1 MDTLLAPVL
10 LFIIF
15 TGTLY
20 YVLVPFLSEGIL
32 AVDESRRAFPETT
45 ATALELR
52 KINLY
57 TQIRE
62 VEFEREMGLTN
73 QEDFERS
80 REDLVTEAADVLR
93 DIEGLSPTSPDVEE
107 PPVPLLVTSNCPSC
121 QTLVERGAR
130 FCTHCGTQ
138 LGSSCPQCDAATS
151 SDDRFCTNCG
161 RGLLN

>member
-15 TGTLY
+15 TGTIY
-20 YVLVPFLSEGIL
+20 YVLVPFLSEGIMV
-32 AVDESRRAFPETT
+32 VDETTDTRAS
-45 ATALELR
+45 ALELR

-62 VEFEREMGLTN
+62 VEFEREMGLTD

-80 REDLVTEAADVLR
+80 REDLVTEAAEVLR
-93 DIEGLSPTSPDVEE
+93 DLEGLPPTTPDVEKT
-107 PPVPLLVTSNCPSC
+107 PVPLAEMSTCPSC
-121 QTLVERGAR
+121 QTLVARGAR

-151 SDDRFCTNCG
+151 HDDRFCTNCG

>member
-1 MDTLLAPVL
+1 MDTLLAPTL

-15 TGTLY
+15 TGTVY
-20 YVLVPFLSEGIL
+20 YVLVPFLSAGIM
-32 AVDESRRAFPETT
+32 AVDEATDLR
-45 ATALELR
+45 ATALDLR

-57 TQIRE
+57 KQIRE

-80 REDLVTEAADVLR
+80 RADLVTEAAEVLR
-93 DIEGLSPTSPDVEE
+93 EIEGLPPTLPGVEA
-107 PPVPLLVTSNCPSC
+107 PPVPTAVTSNCPSC
-121 QTLVERGAR
+121 QTLVEGGAR

-138 LGSSCPQCDAATS
+138 LGSSCPQCGATTFS
-151 SDDRFCTNCG
+151 GDRFCTDCG

>member
-1 MDTLLAPVL
+1 MDTFLAPTL

-15 TGTLY
+15 TGTIY
-20 YVLVPFLSEGIL
+20 YVLVPFLSAGVM
-32 AVDESRRAFPETT
+32 AVNDTT
-45 ATALELR
+45 DTLATALELR

-57 TQIRE
+57 KQIRE
-62 VEFEREMGLTN
+62 VEFEREMGLTD

-80 REDLVTEAADVLR
+80 RVDLVTEAAEVLR
-93 DIEGLSPTSPDVEE
+93 DIEGLPSTSSDVEE
-107 PPVPLLVTSNCPSC
+107 PPIALVATSNCPSC
-121 QTLVERGAR
+121 QTLIEHGTR

-138 LGSSCPQCDAATS
+138 LGSSCPQCGVATS

>member
-1 MDTLLAPVL
+1 MDTLTAPLL

-15 TGTLY
+15 TGTIY

-32 AVDESRRAFPETT
+32 VVDEAIDMRT
-45 ATALELR
+45 TALELR
-52 KINLY
+52 KMNIY
-57 TQIRE
+57 KQIRE
-62 VEFEREMGLTN
+62 IEFEREMGLTN

-93 DIEGLSPTSPDVEE
+93 DIEGLSPTSPDSEE

-121 QTLVERGAR
+121 QTLIEHGTR

-138 LGSSCPQCDAATS
+138 LGSSCPQCGVATS